1 MGDISRRAMLGA
13 TGGLIAGGLLKTQA
27 DALTVG
33 GEAAPL
39 QTAQADPTKF
49 LGAPTSVL
57 GQRAP
62 GEQPRRGMDRPAPTS
77 SSRTP
82 LEQLR
87 GIITPADLHFERHH
101 AGVPVIDPDRY
112 GLLMGS
118 GSVAEGKLV
127 YDLKCVACHG
137 PTGQEGPND
146 RLVGREPR
154 DGFPFGETRGIRKTV
169 GNYWPYATTLF
180 DYVNRAMPMTFPG
193 SLTANE
199 IYAVAAYIF
208 SLNEIIPEDA
218 VMNAE
223 TLPAVVMPARDRFV
237 PDNRVGGPEVR

>member
-1 MGDISRRAMLGA
+1 MSPRHLG
-13 TGGLIAGGLLKTQA
+13 GVLSGLLAATTLVLYGCTPDTPNLGGSEVMSGTA
-27 DALTVG
+27 EWPGSFAIGRDATPA
-33 GEAAPL
+33 EIAALDIDFGPDG
-39 QTAQADPTKF
+39 A
-49 LGAPTSVL
+49 GAP
-57 GQRAP
+57 P
-62 GEQPRRGMDRPAPTS
+62 
-77 SSRTP
+77 
-82 LEQLR
+82 
-87 GIITPADLHFERHH
+87 
-101 AGVPVIDPDRY
+101 
-112 GLLMGS
+112 GS

-127 YDLKCVACHG
+127 YDAKCAACHG

-146 RLVGREPR
+146 RLVGREPG

-180 DYVNRAMPMTFPG
+180 DYVKRTMPMTFPG

-199 IYAVAAYIF
+199 IYAVAAYILF
-208 SLNEIIPEDA
+208 LNEIILEDA

>member
-1 MGDISRRAMLGA
+1 MSPRHLG
-13 TGGLIAGGLLKTQA
+13 GVLSGLLAATTLVLYGCTPDTPNLGGSEVMSGTA
-27 DALTVG
+27 EWPGSFAIGRDATPA
-33 GEAAPL
+33 EIAALDIDFGPDG
-39 QTAQADPTKF
+39 A
-49 LGAPTSVL
+49 GAP
-57 GQRAP
+57 P
-62 GEQPRRGMDRPAPTS
+62 
-77 SSRTP
+77 
-82 LEQLR
+82 
-87 GIITPADLHFERHH
+87 
-101 AGVPVIDPDRY
+101 
-112 GLLMGS
+112 GS

-146 RLVGREPR
+146 RLVGREPG

-180 DYVNRAMPMTFPG
+180 DYVKRAMPMTFPG

-199 IYAVAAYIF
+199 IYAVAAYILF
-208 SLNEIIPEDA
+208 LNEIIPEDA